1 MCGDRKLRFV
11 LTAMLL
17 IGAAGS
23 ASAVLGQEDGQAW
36 NRKYSVANLHGDYA
50 VVATYGGEIAAA
62 LGSQYM
68 DGRGHVRGS
77 ALVNQ
82 PGADESRQ
90 LSRLTFTGRYTVNS
104 DGTGAL
110 YLTLALPGGKTANA
124 VEDFVI
130 TRAKV
135 VDGAPVATEFIDAQE
150 ESSHVIPGGVFV
162 THTYTRRPD

>member
-1 MCGDRKLRFV
+1 MFASKYRLLSAALLTLAFTCGGV
-11 LTAMLL
+11 LAASGQQDGGEWGPTYS
-17 IGAAGS
+17 IGS
-23 ASAVLGQEDGQAW
+23 
-36 NRKYSVANLHGDYA
+36 LHGDYA
-50 VVATYGGEIAAA
+50 AVATYGADVAQA
-62 LGSQYM
+62 LGTQYM

-82 PGADESRQ
+82 PGAHSSRQ
-90 LSRLTFTGRYTVNS
+90 LTRISFTGTYKVNS

-130 TRAKV
+130 TKAKV
-135 VDGAPVATEFIDAQE
+135 LEGVPVATEIVDAQE

-162 THTYTRRPD
+162 THTYTRRPE